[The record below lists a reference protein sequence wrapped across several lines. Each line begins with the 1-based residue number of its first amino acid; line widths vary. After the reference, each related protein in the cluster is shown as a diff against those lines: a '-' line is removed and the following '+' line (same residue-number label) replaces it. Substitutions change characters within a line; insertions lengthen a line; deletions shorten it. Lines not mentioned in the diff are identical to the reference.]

1 MLFVSAVVPD
11 SSTMGYA
18 VTEVAG
24 GHVSFT
30 MLHYAA
36 KQCLFVSLRGYLVA
50 DSHVRLADVV

>member
-30 MLHYAA
+30 MLHCAA
-36 KQCLFVSLRGYLVA
+36 KQCLFISPRGYLVA
-50 DSHVRLADVV
+50 NGHVGLADIV